1 MRHEAAQRDPKQRAR
16 KLSRRRVW
24 LRVAPL
30 LLVACLLQLAA
41 LPAHAQKRR
50 RTPAPPATQKKPDE
64 KTAAKTQLNA
74 SRDEFIR
81 LTNEYKKSLAELQT
95 FYQKDVKQAEDKQTK
110 MQELF
115 AQGLVSQHE
124 LDASAQAVAAAK
136 AKVAETQKQMQAAD
150 DQIAETLVEEK
161 TIEQVAQTPLPNK
174 PGKLIQTT
182 AYIRYNGPAAWL
194 LTSGAAKVE
203 SFFLQRFGHQLPISA
218 YGQTAVHNRLGF
230 DHRNAMDV
238 PINPGSAEG
247 QALMAYLRANGI
259 PFFAFYMAIP
269 GSATGAHIH
278 IGQPSH
284 RISAPLATK

>member
-1 MRHEAAQRDPKQRAR
+1 MNQRAR
-16 KLSRRRVW
+16 KLCGRRAW

-30 LLVACLLQLAA
+30 LLLLACLFQVAA
-41 LPAHAQKRR
+41 LPAHAQKHRR
-50 RTPAPPATQKKPDE
+50 APARTMQKRPDE
-64 KTAAKTQLNA
+64 KTTAKAQLDA

-95 FYQKDVKQAEDKQTK
+95 FYEKDVKQAEDKQAK
-110 MQELF
+110 LQELF
-115 AQGLVSQHE
+115 AQGLVSKHD
-124 LDASAQAVAAAK
+124 LDASAQAVVAAK
-136 AKVAETQKQMQAAD
+136 AKVAEAQKQMQVAD
-150 DQIAETLVEEK
+150 NQIAETLVEEK
-161 TIEQVAQTPLPNK
+161 TIEQVAQTPRPK

-182 AYIRYNGPAAWL
+182 AYIRYNGPAAWAL
-194 LTSGAAKVE
+194 ASGAAKVE
-203 SFFLQRFGHQLPISA
+203 SFFLQKFGHQLPISA
-218 YGQTAVHNRLGF
+218 YGQTAVHNRMGF

-238 PINPGSAEG
+238 PVNPNSAEG

-284 RISAPLATK
+284 RISSPIATH